1 MDIQHDQDKSS
12 HADGQAENVDKG
24 SDFIVRRVMIK
35 KLRNMTGIVKSSKI
49 IHNEVH

>member
-24 SDFIVRRVMIK
+24 SDFIAPEDAEGYDQK
-35 KLRNMTGIVKSSKI
+35 TA
-49 IHNEVH
+49 